1 MKRWIILMFVL
12 VVGSISAEE
21 VFAVGLDFTK
31 EQIAAA
37 GKHCVHGFWVNEQ
50 TVVFYAG
57 DTAQLNRDLPKYLE
71 GQYATRKVVIHV
83 GTKRA
88 ESPWDTKPR
97 ETFADWSVNTWNDP
111 ADAAKAVPRMRMQI
125 DIWLGSKIQLED
137 LRIPEGFEV
146 VSGGEIEK
154 FIQQRKQ
161 QSK

>member
-1 MKRWIILMFVL
+1 MKRLLFGLLFVVIAGVTAREARAL
-12 VVGSISAEE
+12 GS
-21 VFAVGLDFTK
+21 DFTTD
-31 EQIAAA
+31 QIAAA
-37 GKHCVHGFWVNEQ
+37 GKHCVHGYWVNEQ

-57 DTAQLNRDLPKYLE
+57 DAAQLNRDLLRYLE
-71 GQYATRKVVIHV
+71 GEYASRKVVLHV

-88 ESPWDTKPR
+88 ESPWDTQAR
-97 ETFADWSVNTWNDP
+97 DTFADWSVNTWDDP

-125 DIWLGSKIQLED
+125 DVWLGSKIKLED

-161 QSK
+161 KSK